1 MQSLP
6 GLDVGGETRP
16 AAVVVLVAGA
26 VLLLLGSW
34 VLLRASARRDA
45 DRSEVVGAG
54 PPRSAERVRGLPA
67 DGAAERQQ
75 ARPARAQQGARA
87 GTAVLEPGRPPDT
100 GTPPRPRV
108 DRGRAPADAPTEPGL
123 RPLQPA
129 PASKPPAPAPPAPA
143 PRSASEGSDEPA
155 HRTPPDPTRPE
166 LARVPGQPV
175 SPSPAVAADAER
187 PTTAAPE
194 PREPAGQ
201 PPPAPPASPPAQRA
215 AAPETPGPAPAP
227 PAPEHGPP
235 SRQPPASPSVP
246 GQSAA
251 PGDAPPVIPAPAA
264 SAPRAEPAAPARRRM
279 DWFAVRRRNGPAS
292 PAAGARPDE
301 PRTER
306 AGDQT
311 SGPAAGGADRP
322 SVLPMGP
329 RPYVQPPPQ
338 QSQRAQPP
346 PQAQRPPR
354 APAPAAPAP
363 PPPAARP
370 PVARAPAGRLEHPV
384 PTRNAD
390 QRSQRGAGAHRSRTP
405 RLRVRR
411 TRPEDPRQAAVYDAL
426 SINERVLDEV
436 WFSSSVDVL
445 RVIAG
450 IASNALEAYDDD
462 PAAFAEWVA
471 VHRSGECDCH

>member
-1 MQSLP
+1 
-6 GLDVGGETRP
+6 
-16 AAVVVLVAGA
+16 
-26 VLLLLGSW
+26 
-34 VLLRASARRDA
+34 
-45 DRSEVVGAG
+45 
-54 PPRSAERVRGLPA
+54 
-67 DGAAERQQ
+67 
-75 ARPARAQQGARA
+75 
-87 GTAVLEPGRPPDT
+87 
-100 GTPPRPRV
+100 
-108 DRGRAPADAPTEPGL
+108 
-123 RPLQPA
+123 
-129 PASKPPAPAPPAPA
+129 
-143 PRSASEGSDEPA
+143 
-155 HRTPPDPTRPE
+155 
-166 LARVPGQPV
+166 
-175 SPSPAVAADAER
+175 
-187 PTTAAPE
+187 
-194 PREPAGQ
+194 
-201 PPPAPPASPPAQRA
+201 
-215 AAPETPGPAPAP
+215 
-227 PAPEHGPP
+227 
-235 SRQPPASPSVP
+235 
-246 GQSAA
+246 
-251 PGDAPPVIPAPAA
+251 
-264 SAPRAEPAAPARRRM
+264 M